1 MALSKVP
8 TGKPPAN
15 ACRYRHLPLGGDLR
29 FDSLHHSVRSMTSH
43 PVIVT
48 SISLARQSV
57 LYAGILLGWSEAARM
72 RTGSNANLRA
82 SWQHGRMT
90 TRTADSMDATA
101 PGRAAVREPGASEP
115 RNSAAKGR
123 IDLHAVVKSYDSVIA
138 VDHVDLTVAAGS
150 YCCLLGP
157 SGCGKTSTLRMVAGH
172 EEISAG
178 RISIDGLDVG
188 GLTPAE
194 RPTAMMFQ
202 NYALFPHLNCLDNVA
217 FSLRMR
223 GVPKAERHALA
234 LEKLELVHMD
244 DYRLRMPS
252 QLSGGQQQRVALAR
266 ALVTNPS
273 VLLLDEPLS
282 ALDPFLRVRMRGE
295 LRRLQRDLGITF
307 VHVTHS
313 QQEAMSVADTV
324 VVMDHGRIEQVGPPR
339 TIYNAP
345 ATSFVARFVGGHNV
359 LEGRLESASANGFRL
374 RVGADAVIAGAG
386 DAAALGRDGAS
397 VAVRSDLVGIDV
409 GRTGPLPDNA
419 LRGRVGDYVLL
430 ARDDYAFQVTAS
442 LTKARVHKGNH
453 GGLSSDEVYV
463 PLYALRL

>member
-1 MALSKVP
+1 M
-8 TGKPPAN
+8 PPV
-15 ACRYRHLPLGGDLR
+15 
-29 FDSLHHSVRSMTSH
+29 S
-43 PVIVT
+43 
-48 SISLARQSV
+48 
-57 LYAGILLGWSEAARM
+57 
-72 RTGSNANLRA
+72 A
-82 SWQHGRMT
+82 S
-90 TRTADSMDATA
+90 
-101 PGRAAVREPGASEP
+101 
-115 RNSAAKGR
+115 KGR
-123 IDLHAVVKSYDSVIA
+123 IELHDVVKSYGGVTA
-138 VDHVDLTVAAGS
+138 VDHVDLDVAAGS

-178 RISIDGLDVG
+178 RILIDGHDVG
-188 GLTPAE
+188 DLTPAR

-223 GVPKAERHALA
+223 GMPKAERHAVA

-244 DYRLRMPS
+244 DYRQRMPS

-295 LRRLQRDLGITF
+295 LGRLQRDLGITF

-313 QQEAMSVADTV
+313 QQEAMSVADSV

-345 ATSFVARFVGGHNV
+345 ATSFVARFIGGHNV
-359 LEGRLESASANGFRL
+359 LDGTLDAATTGGFRL
-374 RVGADAVIAGAG
+374 QVPSGGVVTGAGNAGAS
-386 DAAALGRDGAS
+386 GRDTAS
-397 VAVRSDLVGIDV
+397 VAIRSDLVRIRE
-409 GRTGPLPDNA
+409 GRADPLPDNA
-419 LRGRVGDYVLL
+419 VPGRVRGVEYHGSIVQVELEVGGAGEFTVTLGEKDFYAAPVEVGSDVVASWRTDAVHLL
-430 ARDDYAFQVTAS
+430 AD
-442 LTKARVHKGNH
+442 
-453 GGLSSDEVYV
+453 
-463 PLYALRL
+463 

>member
-1 MALSKVP
+1 MVHAADNVGISAPDRLAA
-8 TGKPPAN
+8 GEPA
-15 ACRYRHLPLGGDLR
+15 
-29 FDSLHHSVRSMTSH
+29 
-43 PVIVT
+43 
-48 SISLARQSV
+48 
-57 LYAGILLGWSEAARM
+57 
-72 RTGSNANLRA
+72 A
-82 SWQHGRMT
+82 S
-90 TRTADSMDATA
+90 
-101 PGRAAVREPGASEP
+101 ASP
-115 RNSAAKGR
+115 ASAAKGH
-123 IDLHAVVKSYDSVIA
+123 IELHGVAKTYDTVTA
-138 VDHVDLTVAAGS
+138 VDHVDLVVDAGS

-157 SGCGKTSTLRMVAGH
+157 SGCGKTSTLRMIAGH

-178 RISIDGLDVG
+178 RISIDGRDIG
-188 GLTPAE
+188 GLTPAD

-223 GVPKAERHALA
+223 GVPKPERHAIA
-234 LEKLELVHMD
+234 LEKLDLVHMS
-244 DYRLRMPS
+244 DYRRRMPS

-345 ATSFVARFVGGHNV
+345 ATSFVARFIGGHNV
-359 LEGRLESASANGFRL
+359 LEGRIDSASTEGFRL
-374 RVGADAVIAGAG
+374 KVAAGGVVAGAG
-386 DAAALGRDGAS
+386 DATAPGRDAAR
-397 VAVRSDLVGIDV
+397 VAIRSDLVRIRA
-409 GRTGPLPDNA
+409 GRPDPLPDNA
-419 LRGRVGDYVLL
+419 VPGLVRGIEYHGSTVQIELEVGGVREFTVTVGEKDFYAAPVEVGSGVVASWRTDAVHLL
-430 ARDDYAFQVTAS
+430 GD
-442 LTKARVHKGNH
+442 
-453 GGLSSDEVYV
+453 
-463 PLYALRL
+463 